1 MNTKERTMKTEGFV
15 TRKMGRLEC
24 DRKMIEM
31 RLRCI
36 DESIEGLLEEAMSLA
51 RLKKRVKR
59 RLASVKSDIDKL
71 TPRMKCEEV
80 VVAKAMPLPGTEIDT
95 HGLEKLF

>member
-1 MNTKERTMKTEGFV
+1 MKTEGFV
-15 TRKMGRLEC
+15 TRKMSRLEC
-24 DRKMIEM
+24 DRKMNEM

-36 DESIEGLLEEAMSLA
+36 DESIEGLLQEAMWLT

-80 VVAKAMPLPGTEIDT
+80 LAAKAMSLPGTEIDT

>member
-1 MNTKERTMKTEGFV
+1 MKTEGFV

-36 DESIEGLLEEAMSLA
+36 DETIEGLLEEAMSLA

-59 RLASVKSDIDKL
+59 RLATVKSDIDKL
-71 TPRMKCEEV
+71 TPRMKCEEIM
-80 VVAKAMPLPGTEIDT
+80 VAKALSLPGTEIDAN
-95 HGLEKLF
+95 GLEKLF

>member
-1 MNTKERTMKTEGFV
+1 METRGFI

-24 DRKMIEM
+24 DRKMNEM

-36 DESIEGLLEEAMSLA
+36 DESIEGLLQEAMWLT
-51 RLKKRVKR
+51 RLKKRIKR

-80 VVAKAMPLPGTEIDT
+80 EKVAAPKMDVGTDASE
-95 HGLEKLF
+95 LASMF